1 MSAGGTRYFS
11 GRAGMS
17 DRQARHF
24 LELTS
29 VSDRQTRSDR
39 HRTGRSG
46 CGGRRGLARRRH
58 GGADCNLRPSLASIG
73 QTETREISNRI

>member
-1 MSAGGTRYFS
+1 MSAGET
-11 GRAGMS
+11 
-17 DRQARHF
+17 RHF

-29 VSDRQTRSDR
+29 VSDKETRHFLERAGVSDRQTRPDR
-39 HRTGRSG
+39 RRTGRDG
-46 CGGRRGLARRRH
+46 CGGWRGLARRRR